1 MKKPG
6 TKKKEPEK
14 KMNLDSPQNKSK
26 KIKNDDG
33 SKGSKK
39 ILKKIKPSKSAEI
52 KVTPYREIEF
62 SDGSGFYI
70 KTACNLTSDNRVQVM
85 QYREHINHEGTKFS
99 CTDPIYFESKSEF
112 LEWLAEM
119 LKKNFDDIPYI
130 TIKPIKSSEIK
141 KHERETTDAMYL

>member
-6 TKKKEPEK
+6 TKKKEPEQDINADSAPK
-14 KMNLDSPQNKSK
+14 KSKESKKNKS
-26 KIKNDDG
+26 
-33 SKGSKK
+33 SKDSKK

-52 KVTPYREIEF
+52 EVTPYREIEF

-99 CTDPIYFESKSEF
+99 CTEPIYFETKSEF
-112 LEWLAEM
+112 LEWLVEM
-119 LKKNFDDIPYI
+119 LKKNFDEIPYI
-130 TIKPIKSSEIK
+130 TIKPIESSEIK
-141 KHERETTDAMYL
+141 KHERETTDTMYL